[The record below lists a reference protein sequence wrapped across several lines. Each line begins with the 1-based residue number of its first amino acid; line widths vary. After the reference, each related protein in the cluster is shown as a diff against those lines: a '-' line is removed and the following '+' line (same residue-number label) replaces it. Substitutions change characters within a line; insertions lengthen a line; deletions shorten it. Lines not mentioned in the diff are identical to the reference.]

1 MVPSETS
8 TSMSQITSY
17 CLSGGFL
24 VKCNGKGKKNPAR
37 GSRRYVGT
45 VWPLGELESDLV
57 KFLLSDLIFMS
68 HLIFLVAQMP
78 NLYTFVSPYICFLK
92 ISSQPI
98 HFYLNSLTSHVYIL
112 VILIY
117 FSLIS
122 ISCETS
128 KFYTSS

>member
-1 MVPSETS
+1 
-8 TSMSQITSY
+8 MSQITSY

-24 VKCNGKGKKNPAR
+24 VKCNGKGEKNPAR
-37 GSRRYVGT
+37 TSRRYVGT

-78 NLYTFVSPYICFLK
+78 NLYTFVSPYICYLK
-92 ISSQPI
+92 ISSWPI
-98 HFYLNSLTSHVYIL
+98 HFYLNSLTSRVYIL
-112 VILIY
+112 VILIC

-122 ISCETS
+122 ICCETS